1 MNNYFEDRYS
11 QKKQNN
17 ESGWNS
23 DKLIDD
29 VYLKVSG
36 VLNRNGLS
44 KGRLLEL
51 GCGDGKLSVMLAKS
65 GFEVFGVDISSTA
78 IEWAKQRSG
87 EEKENT
93 SFEVGNVLDLK
104 SNDDTFDI
112 ALDSFCFHCIT
123 ENREKFLSEA
133 FRVLKKDGTLIIM
146 SKCGTPKNPNYPF
159 DPVTRCKI
167 ENGVATCYWG
177 EPNDIVNEV
186 KRSGFTILDYQV
198 FTYDQDLI
206 IINAKK

>member
-17 ESGWNS
+17 ESGWNT

-29 VYLKVSG
+29 VYLKVTN
-36 VLNRNGLS
+36 VLNRNKVQ

-51 GCGDGKLSVMLAKS
+51 GCGDGKLSVILARS
-65 GFEVFGVDISSTA
+65 GFELYGVDISSTA
-78 IEWAKQRSG
+78 IEWANQRNV
-87 EEKENT
+87 KEGT
-93 SFEVGNVLDLK
+93 TASFEVGNVLDLNF
-104 SNDDTFDI
+104 NDNTFDI

-123 ENREKFLSEA
+123 ENRETFLSES
-133 FRVLKKDGTLIIM
+133 FRVLKKGGILIIM
-146 SKCGTPKNPNYPF
+146 SKCGTPKDPDYPF

-167 ENGVATCYWG
+167 ENGAATRYWG

-186 KRSGFTILDYQV
+186 KRSGFTVIDYQV
-198 FTYDQDLI
+198 FSYDQDLI
-206 IINAKK
+206 VINAKK